1 MRKNFKMNTISNFEM
16 KVKIIHGSGAIEKIG
31 EYLKGSG
38 KTVLVIT
45 DPLIVKVGIW
55 NKIKNVLDKSD
66 ISYKLFC
73 EVEPEPSIEVVERA
87 VTFFGSGRERVFLAI
102 GGGSSIDTAKAVNMR
117 LAEPSNKIIDFVG
130 KNWCFKV
137 SPDPII
143 AVPTTAGTGSEV
155 GNSAVITNPMTKV
168 KMCLVSDQILPSVSI
183 LDPDLLASIPS
194 HVAAATGIDALTH
207 AVESYLSNESTPLT
221 ESMSLAAIKL
231 IGANLRSFV
240 SDPRRNSDAREKM
253 QLASTLA
260 GLSMNVCGL
269 GLDHALSEP
278 LGGKY
283 HISHGIACAIC
294 FLPILKYN
302 YIASEKKYIDIGE
315 ALDPSINNLS
325 KRDKGIYMIQLIKDL
340 MDDIEIPY
348 TMKSL
353 GIKYEFDDKLV
364 AIAMKMHSPKV
375 NPRVVDRKILEKLFK
390 EIT

>member
-1 MRKNFKMNTISNFEM
+1 MDKISTFKM
-16 KVKIIHGSGAIEKIG
+16 KVEIIHGSGAIEKIG
-31 EYLKGSG
+31 EYLKGSR
-38 KTVLVIT
+38 KTVLVVT

-55 NKIKNVLDKSD
+55 DKIKDVLEKSD

-73 EVEPEPSIEVVERA
+73 EVEPEPSIEVVEKA
-87 VTFFGSGRERVFLAI
+87 ITFFGRGSERVFLAI

-137 SPDPII
+137 PLDPII
-143 AVPTTAGTGSEV
+143 AIPTTAGTGSEV
-155 GNSAVITNPMTKV
+155 GNSAVITNPATKV
-168 KMCLVSDQILPSVSI
+168 KMCIVSDQILPSVSI
-183 LDPDLLASIPS
+183 LDPDLLMTIPPN
-194 HVAAATGIDALTH
+194 VAAATGIDALTH
-207 AVESYLSNESTPLT
+207 AIESYLSNESTPFT
-221 ESMSLAAIKL
+221 ESMSLSAIRL
-231 IGANLRSFV
+231 IGANLRSYV
-240 SDPRRNSDAREKM
+240 SDPRRNSNAREKM

-260 GLSMNVCGL
+260 GFSMNVCGL

-302 YIASEKKYIDIGE
+302 YIACEKKYIDIAE
-315 ALDPSINNLS
+315 ALDPSSNNLS
-325 KRDKGIYMIQLIKDL
+325 KRDKGIYVIKLIKDL
-340 MDDIEIPY
+340 MDDIGIPY

-364 AIAMKMHSPKV
+364 DIAIRMHSPKV
-375 NPRVVDRKILEKLFK
+375 NPRVVDRKVLEKLFK